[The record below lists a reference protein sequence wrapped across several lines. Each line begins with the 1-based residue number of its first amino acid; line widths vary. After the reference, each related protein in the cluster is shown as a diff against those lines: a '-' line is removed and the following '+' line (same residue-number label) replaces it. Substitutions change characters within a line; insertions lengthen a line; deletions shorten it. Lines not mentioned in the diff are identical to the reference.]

1 VYGFSASGKSIK
13 SGWMFLC
20 VNETT
25 RSKQTGFPIPP
36 LETTFENPTP
46 ENSKAFN
53 ASSQDWFA
61 VNTSSTRSSMPDY
74 FNFTDVLIG
83 QSAFGS
89 CNPTFSR
96 YVNETALS
104 SVMQGFPNNTPNVYN
119 DKLVELFA
127 CSLNVSR
134 ADATVFLVRALNLT
148 VNAAGGPHFTDVPPT
163 HPAYAA
169 VETLY
174 NAGITGGCTSSEY
187 CPSVLVSRA
196 ALVTMLV
203 RGLKL
208 PLINPSTPTFVD
220 VPPTHWAFQFVET
233 AVANGIATGVNAT
246 HFEPDVPAKRE
257 QAAVMVY
264 NALESL
270 E

>member
-1 VYGFSASGKSIK
+1 VNSFSPSEGLNRS
-13 SGWMFLC
+13 
-20 VNETT
+20 TT
-25 RSKQTGFPIPP
+25 
-36 LETTFENPTP
+36 
-46 ENSKAFN
+46 
-53 ASSQDWFA
+53 A
-61 VNTSSTRSSMPDY
+61 V
-74 FNFTDVLIG
+74 VL
-83 QSAFGS
+83 
-89 CNPTFSR
+89 
-96 YVNETALS
+96 V
-104 SVMQGFPNNTPNVYN
+104 
-119 DKLVELFA
+119 K
-127 CSLNVSR
+127 
-134 ADATVFLVRALNLT
+134 ALNLPFNT
-148 VNAAGGPHFTDVPPT
+148 TGGPHFTDVPPT
-163 HPAYAA
+163 HWAYAA

-196 ALVTMLV
+196 ALVAMLV